1 MISKRAFTFI
11 EIIVVVSIMAVVSVS
26 SVFYFDRFIQSQT
39 TKSVITSFSS
49 EIDFLDSQIQQGK
62 IYDYEISLGVG
73 KFFTYSFDN
82 YKKERAYF
90 FNTDYSSWRIDLKTN
105 ITNPSTGWSLRIY
118 GNEKI
123 QEIKDIKAIDTTNT
137 LLKYKKNTFTSSF
150 SWSTW
155 NTLVS
160 EYYSQDNL
168 FLGEEKNITLSS
180 INTQQDKLGQSFTW
194 IILKNKDSKKEI
206 FWSGTKLET
215 VFLFFKRGEFETY
228 LEINAW
234 K

>member
-90 FNTDYSSWRIDLKTN
+90 FNTDYSS
-105 ITNPSTGWSLRIY
+105 
-118 GNEKI
+118 
-123 QEIKDIKAIDTTNT
+123 
-137 LLKYKKNTFTSSF
+137 
-150 SWSTW
+150 
-155 NTLVS
+155 
-160 EYYSQDNL
+160 
-168 FLGEEKNITLSS
+168 
-180 INTQQDKLGQSFTW
+180 
-194 IILKNKDSKKEI
+194 
-206 FWSGTKLET
+206 
-215 VFLFFKRGEFETY
+215 
-228 LEINAW
+228 
-234 K
+234 